1 MELLEEARN
10 FLFVLEFLF
19 LSTFSLIML
28 ICMELVLRNEMMGS
42 IQGLFDKMTVV
53 GTQNSK

>member
-19 LSTFSLIML
+19 LSIFSLIML

-42 IQGLFDKMTVV
+42 IQGLF
-53 GTQNSK
+53 